1 MELLKFP
8 KKSYYLTQG
17 FGKNTFS
24 HKNRKALDVSTRKGF
39 KEIYAPFSG
48 YVSKIYVKRN
58 NSYTIWLTSNEKVL
72 CADGIA
78 RFAVV
83 MMTHPNKIINYK
95 VGQKFNQNDY
105 LFDDGTTGNVKA
117 HLDFEVAVY
126 ENKNNIIN
134 NWQNIKGDWGLSN
147 AVDPTKY
154 MVMDDDTL
162 IINDYYKFQNKN
174 YTFKKVSEIR
184 KIEEYVKGNYKT
196 LYNMYIRSG
205 PGTNFRIKKVS
216 ELTKNGKENS
226 LYKNLNSSAIYKKG
240 TVFTALEIIN
250 NGASFWA
257 KTPSGY
263 ICLKDAS
270 CIYVEN
276 I

>member
-1 MELLKFP
+1 MEVFKFP

-17 FGKNTFS
+17 FGVNTFS
-24 HKNRKALDVSTRKGF
+24 HRNRKAIDVSARGGY

-72 CADGIA
+72 CADGVA

-95 VGQKFNQNDY
+95 VGQKFNQGDY

-117 HLDFEVAVY
+117 HLDLEIAVY
-126 ENKNNIIN
+126 DNKESIVN
-134 NWQNIKGDWGLSN
+134 NWQSIRGDWGLVN

-154 MVMDDDTL
+154 MVMEDNTI
-162 IINDYYKFQNKN
+162 IINDYYKQQNKR
-174 YTFKKVSEIR
+174 YIFKKVSEIR
-184 KIEEYVKGNYKT
+184 KSEEYVKGDYKT
-196 LYNMYIRSG
+196 LYNMYVRTG

-226 LYKNLNSSAIYKKG
+226 LYKNMNSLALYKKE

-250 NGASFWA
+250 HLIGQKLQVGIF
-257 KTPSGY
+257 
-263 ICLKDAS
+263 
-270 CIYVEN
+270 V
-276 I
+276 